1 MPVRDERQRP
11 GLHRERSLVP
21 AGLYSR
27 DLSTATVTPAQS
39 CSAVKVMMAQV
50 AHSFVVTPTAPM
62 STPALRVAAGPRAA
76 AMPISPISALRP
88 PRAGQRAG
96 LRTDGA
102 PGLHMG
108 TLSERRAVSQ

>member
-1 MPVRDERQRP
+1 MIN
-11 GLHRERSLVP
+11 LV
-21 AGLYSR
+21 YFIH
-27 DLSTATVTPAQS
+27 LSTSFLLSKGFEICQAEDAMRAVTTNLLPAL
-39 CSAVKVMMAQV
+39 MMAQV
-50 AHSFVVTPTAPM
+50 AHSFVATPTAPM

-96 LRTDGA
+96 LRTGGA